1 MAVPLTVAVTGATGF
16 LGRHVIAAL
25 AARGCRL
32 RLLAR
37 REPLDLG
44 LDLSVVPDIVL
55 GSLEDHAALRRLVRG
70 ADVVLHLAGAIKA
83 ADDAGY
89 LRVNRDGTKAL
100 LDAVVDV
107 AAGAHFIQISSLA
120 ARHPELSGYAASKRA
135 GEEAVQARL
144 AGERYSIIRPPAI
157 YGPGD
162 RETMIFFQLASRRL
176 VPVPGK
182 PTARIALIH
191 VEDAARLLVSR
202 VFGTA
207 TGRVHAI
214 ADQRPEGYAWR
225 EILGAAAAAVGN
237 ASPQYFSL
245 PTGLVK
251 AIGSGAGAIAKIVG
265 KNGMVSAG
273 KVRELLH
280 EDWAVHGEELLS
292 AADAKPQHGLG
303 EGFAS
308 TAVWYRNAGWLPP
321 ASV

>member
-1 MAVPLTVAVTGATGF
+1 MTAPLTVAVTGATGF

-44 LDLSVVPDIVL
+44 LPAAVVPDIVL
-55 GSLEDHAALRRLVRG
+55 GSLEDHAALGRLVRG

-89 LRVNRDGTKAL
+89 LRVNRDGTRAL
-100 LDAVVDV
+100 VDAVKQQAP
-107 AAGAHFIQISSLA
+107 AAHVVQVSSMA

-135 GEEAVQARL
+135 GEDVVRERIDVS
-144 AGERYSIIRPPAI
+144 RYSIIRPPAI

-162 RETMIFFQLASRRL
+162 RETMIFFELASRKL

-191 VEDAARLLVSR
+191 VEDAARILVAR
-202 VFGTA
+202 ALGVP

-214 ADQRPEGYAWR
+214 ADGRPEGYAWR

-251 AIGSGAGAIAKIVG
+251 TIGSGAGAIARIVG
-265 KNGMVSAG
+265 KTGMVSAG
-273 KVRELLH
+273 KIRELLH
-280 EDWAVHGEELLS
+280 EDWSVHDEELMRDAAALPVHGLI
-292 AADAKPQHGLG
+292 D
-303 EGFAS
+303 GFAG
-308 TAVWYRNAGWLPP
+308 TAAWYRNAGWL
-321 ASV
+321 